1 MPPSGLEPPT
11 FWLKAQ
17 RASRLHHRGC
27 AGHSVNLARSALSV
41 GMANLGFSQPV
52 NQGYFPII

>member
-1 MPPSGLEPPT
+1 
-11 FWLKAQ
+11 
-17 RASRLHHRGC
+17 
-27 AGHSVNLARSALSV
+27 LARSALSM